1 MFKEWLISD
10 IEKAAAKSNRV
21 VISDPHKFLYFIVKE
36 LTEYAIVTLNSPD
49 DEMLARQSAQTS
61 FRESKVVFLC
71 FFQAK
76 DIRHLME
83 FSGIGGF
90 INMDN
95 PDAYIR
101 QKLFESLGL
110 NTTIKE
116 SKLLLSAKLSSGK
129 NLNWW
134 KGIANETIEPLD
146 FKEHLHDLIRSP
158 KQYQTNHDEDVYA
171 VLRDEVF
178 KVIDRTMTPVDAPT
192 LVNEFASAIL
202 SGLISN
208 RIKPELLGLYYWWT
222 NSSDITPQLKEYAS
236 RYHIPTNATITTA
249 HFDHPFEVLDKKLLS
264 DISFRLRQNAT
275 LSDLAEALRNRVQSN
290 LAPDFKPKWLK
301 DLLTLLTFDSSEL
314 YLYDTIS
321 KITDYYR
328 KDFSRLDKAMRHL
341 YSQWLSEPSLLRPLQ
356 ELYESHLSALLAVWF
371 ANVPPEYIPSQL
383 GLISKA
389 MSGTGKIAVFV
400 CDGLR
405 LEIAESICDI
415 LKPQM
420 KIDRNTEYA
429 KLPSVTENGMSA
441 LFGIDTVVN
450 NASARINHLQSLI
463 SNVKVTNFSE
473 LSDSEEAEK
482 LVVMFGDIDTA
493 GEHKG
498 MAALRDINNY
508 EAELSDAIKRLQT
521 MGYEKVYL
529 TADHGFVITGIL
541 DEASKVKASS
551 GVEVKERFFLSD
563 EYIADAAYIR
573 REDDFPGSQ
582 YQYYSKTDKPFR
594 TRGEYGYA
602 HGGFTPQECLIP
614 YYCFISPSGSSVAKV
629 EISNKSELSAVT
641 GQYFNVRLKGNEASK
656 NKKIKVMIY
665 NNGVSEGFSIATI
678 DDDGNAS
685 AEFEISSE
693 SISVVVVDAQT
704 GSQYDSAIVS
714 KLQSRDLDDLF

>member
-21 VISDPHKFLYFIVKE
+21 VVSDPGRFLTFMVKE
-36 LTEYAIVTLNSPD
+36 LTDYAIITLSSPV
-49 DEMLARQSAQTS
+49 DEMAARRLAQTD
-61 FRESKVVFLC
+61 FRESKVVFIC
-71 FFQAK
+71 FFPAE
-76 DIRHLME
+76 DIRQLME

-90 INMDN
+90 ISMDN

-110 NTTIKE
+110 NTTIPE
-116 SKLLLSAKLSSGK
+116 SKLLISAKLSFGK

-146 FKEHLHDLIRSP
+146 FKEHLHDLIRNP
-158 KQYQTNHDEDVYA
+158 KEYQTNHDEDVYA

-178 KVIDRTMTPVDAPT
+178 KVIGRTMTPVDAPT
-192 LVNEFASAIL
+192 LVSEFATAIL
-202 SGLISN
+202 SGLIAN
-208 RIKPELLGLYYWWT
+208 KIKPELLGLYYWWA

-236 RYHIPTNATITTA
+236 RYQIPTNATITSA
-249 HFDHPFEVLDKKLLS
+249 HVDHPFETLDKKLLS
-264 DISFRLRQNAT
+264 DISIRLRQNAS
-275 LSDLAEALRNRVQSN
+275 LAILAEALRHRVQSN
-290 LAPDFKPKWLK
+290 MAPDFKPKWLK
-301 DLLTLLTFDSSEL
+301 DLLILLTFDSTEL
-314 YLYDTIS
+314 YLYDTIT

-328 KDFSRLDKAMRHL
+328 KEFSRLDTAMRHL
-341 YSQWLSEPSLLRPLQ
+341 YSQWIAEPQLLRPLQ
-356 ELYESHLSALLAVWF
+356 ELYESHLSALLAAWF
-371 ANVPPEYIPSQL
+371 ANVPPEYTPSQL

-389 MSGTGKIAVFV
+389 MSGTGKTAVLV

-450 NASARINHLQSLI
+450 NTIARINHLQSLI
-463 SNVKVTNFSE
+463 PNVKVANFSE

-482 LVVMFGDIDTA
+482 VVVMFGDIDTV

-508 EAELSDAIKRLQT
+508 ETELADAIKRLQG

-541 DEASKVKASS
+541 DEASKVKAPS
-551 GVEVKERFFLSD
+551 GVDVKERFFLTD
-563 EYIADAAYIR
+563 DYISDAAYIR
-573 REDDFPGSQ
+573 REDNFPGGQ

-594 TRGEYGYA
+594 TRGAYGYA

-614 YYCFISPSGSSVAKV
+614 YYCFISPSGSSFAKV
-629 EISNKSELSAVT
+629 EISNKSDLSRVT
-641 GQYFNVRLKGNEASK
+641 GQYFNVRLKGNEAAK
-656 NKKIKVMIY
+656 NKKIKVLIY
-665 NNGVSEGFSIATI
+665 NNGVSEGSSILTI
-678 DDDGNAS
+678 NDDGFAS
-685 AEFEISSE
+685 TEFEISSGN
-693 SISVVVVDAQT
+693 ISVVVVDAQT
-704 GSQYDSAIVS
+704 GSQYDSAVVS

>member
-10 IEKAAAKSNRV
+10 IEKTAAKSNRV

-101 QKLFESLGL
+101 QKLFESLGI
-110 NTTIKE
+110 NTTIPE

-146 FKEHLHDLIRSP
+146 FKEHLHDLIRDP
-158 KQYQTNHDEDVYA
+158 KEYQTNHDEDVYA

-202 SGLISN
+202 SGLIAN

-236 RYHIPTNATITTA
+236 RYHIPTNATITSA
-249 HFDHPFEVLDKKLLS
+249 HIDHPFEGLDRKLLS
-264 DISFRLRQNAT
+264 DISVRLRQNAT

-328 KDFSRLDKAMRHL
+328 KDFSRLDTAMRHL

-356 ELYESHLSALLAVWF
+356 ELYESHLQTLLSIWF
-371 ANVPPEYIPSQL
+371 ANVPPKYSSSQL
-383 GLISKA
+383 DLIPKA
-389 MSGTGKIAVFV
+389 LSESGKIAVFV

-463 SNVKVTNFSE
+463 PNVKVANFSE

-508 EAELSDAIKRLQT
+508 EGEHTDAIKRLHA

-541 DEASKVKASS
+541 DEASKVKAPS
-551 GVEVKERFFLSD
+551 GVDVKERFFLTD

-573 REDDFPGSQ
+573 REDNFPGSQ

-594 TRGEYGYA
+594 TRGAYGYA

-641 GQYFNVRLKGNEASK
+641 GQYINVRLKGNEASK

-665 NNGVSEGFSIATI
+665 NNGVSEGSSIVTI
-678 DDDGNAS
+678 NDDGNAS
-685 AEFEISSE
+685 AEFEISSG
-693 SISVVVVDAQT
+693 SISVVVKDAQT